1 MEEPKANIIQADTD
15 EEQSSN
21 KVYSSLQRDYR
32 PEKKQLTPEEKGL
45 RQVHTKK
52 KEKDSLWKSFKKSL
66 FGGDIKNVPKYVLC
80 NVIAPALQKMFA
92 DAVNGA
98 LGMTLFDA
106 GQNRFNRTHT
116 SMRSNNPTRINRQ
129 NVNRGRRSMSI
140 ENRLEQLTFDSEDEL
155 KDALNAM
162 LDALDTYHVLSV
174 EDVLY
179 IGGQIETYNTDKNWG
194 WTSLRDVDW
203 YQLDDDSWFL
213 NMPPVRDISNIR

>member
-52 KEKDSLWKSFKKSL
+52 KEKESLWKSFKRSL

-106 GQNRFNRTHT
+106 GQNRFNRTHK
-116 SMRSNNPTRINRQ
+116 SMRSNNLFDKFYQGDSSHKQEGNGLGLALVKRILT
-129 NVNRGRRSMSI
+129 I
-140 ENRLEQLTFDSEDEL
+140 E
-155 KDALNAM
+155 K
-162 LDALDTYHVLSV
+162 
-174 EDVLY
+174 
-179 IGGQIETYNTDKNWG
+179 GQITAENIPEGGCRFTVT
-194 WTSLRDVDW
+194 LRTK
-203 YQLDDDSWFL
+203 
-213 NMPPVRDISNIR
+213 